1 MPVTEQRH
9 QRIEQENHRKAFEMY
24 FALGEK
30 RSYRQIA
37 QQLGVSLP
45 TIKNWAAEFDWR
57 RRIAERDAEVGRR
70 MADRTL
76 QSSVEERERNK
87 KIIHMA
93 LMKVAKA
100 IAEGKVKAKISDL
113 DCLLR
118 LQTFLDERRDEKSE
132 RPETVT
138 DVLEELETPRLRELI
153 EFLRERSQQV
163 PGGDGE

>member
-1 MPVTEQRH
+1 MSKHRH

-45 TIKNWAAEFDWR
+45 TIKLWARSFSWQ
-57 RRIAERDAEVGRR
+57 RRIAERDAEGARR

-76 QSSVEERERNK
+76 QETATDQQRNRKLLNLALSKLARAVLDGSVKMN
-87 KIIHMA
+87 
-93 LMKVAKA
+93 L
-100 IAEGKVKAKISDL
+100 SDL
-113 DCLLR
+113 DRLIR

-153 EFLRERSQQV
+153 AFLQERSQQV
-163 PGGDGE
+163 PDGDGE